1 MARQQQGQLTPK
13 QQALRDLEDARVS
26 LAHHATLAAAEWN
39 PRAMV
44 TRSFEKH
51 RALWLGGAALAGLVL
66 MRVAWPST
74 RSDSGGSSNR
84 SASRA
89 WLPFLL
95 SPVIGLVR
103 KNALGYASRLI
114 ESYLHQRQVSPN
126 APDTEAV

>member
-26 LAHHATLAAAEWN
+26 LAHHATLAAAEWS

-44 TRSFEKH
+44 ARSFEKH
-51 RALWLGGAALAGLVL
+51 RALWLGGAALAGLVV
-66 MRVAWPST
+66 MRLAWPSA
-74 RSDSGGSSNR
+74 RSDGGGSSSR
-84 SASRA
+84 GAGRA

>member
-1 MARQQQGQLTPK
+1 MARQQTGQLTPK

-26 LAHHATLAAAEWN
+26 LAHHATLAAAEWS

-51 RALWLGGAALAGLVL
+51 RALWLGGATLAGLIV
-66 MRVAWPST
+66 MRLAWPSA
-74 RSDSGGSSNR
+74 RADGGGSSSR
-84 SASRA
+84 GAGRA